1 MVTVKKGI
9 VSSNIDYTGT
19 GRFYADIPGIGNGM
33 LITYVSPA
41 HSPGSGFVMIPEEG
55 AEILVQSIGDGNWYY
70 MGTVVRPPVRKQS
83 KEQNGG
89 GGDSHGQSQTATEHN
104 RVHANN
110 SCQYETR
117 GKPQIMAIKYD
128 IGGIAISKESTP
140 ELKNHYIAMEANSG
154 KQFKIEDSPKQDSLI
169 IKNEHDDMI
178 RLSANTAEEAEH
190 TPVRGVDIRSTGDHT
205 YECTEGTTQH
215 IVFDGREL
223 ILINCSQGTNKASA
237 DGTGSEDQWGNID
250 LESTLKDINILVGTE
265 ADDNMINL
273 FAMGNKSKIQINS
286 KDVIVAIA
294 DGNIT
299 ITSKKAVDII
309 AEDNLNLQSKSGS
322 INLKAASDIKI
333 QAGGSVGIDG
343 SPMINLNEGVGNNDG
358 ATEVE
363 IEDNDYDH
371 PSNRNSLGP
380 PRNTPV

>member
-1 MVTVKKGI
+1 
-9 VSSNIDYTGT
+9 
-19 GRFYADIPGIGNGM
+19 
-33 LITYVSPA
+33 
-41 HSPGSGFVMIPEEG
+41 
-55 AEILVQSIGDGNWYY
+55 
-70 MGTVVRPPVRKQS
+70 
-83 KEQNGG
+83 
-89 GGDSHGQSQTATEHN
+89 
-104 RVHANN
+104 
-110 SCQYETR
+110 
-117 GKPQIMAIKYD
+117 
-128 IGGIAISKESTP
+128 
-140 ELKNHYIAMEANSG
+140 
-154 KQFKIEDSPKQDSLI
+154 
-169 IKNEHDDMI
+169 
-178 RLSANTAEEAEH
+178 
-190 TPVRGVDIRSTGDHT
+190 
-205 YECTEGTTQH
+205 
-215 IVFDGREL
+215 
-223 ILINCSQGTNKASA
+223 
-237 DGTGSEDQWGNID
+237 
-250 LESTLKDINILVGTE
+250 
-265 ADDNMINL
+265 
-273 FAMGNKSKIQINS
+273 MGNKSKIQINS